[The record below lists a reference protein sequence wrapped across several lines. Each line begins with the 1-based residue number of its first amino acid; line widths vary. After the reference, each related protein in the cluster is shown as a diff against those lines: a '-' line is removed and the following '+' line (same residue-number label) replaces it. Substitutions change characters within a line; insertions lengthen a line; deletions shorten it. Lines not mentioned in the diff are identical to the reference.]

1 MASAIRN
8 RKSSWQLPKQTGL
21 VLSPRDES
29 NNQQMLWLVSLDP
42 SSFQPY
48 TMICLVYWPFLLIV
62 VLHGHKTTA
71 IAPHNVFIFT
81 VSKNQK
87 DSGRGISSGGCPLSQ
102 GTKPFL
108 EATSSLCLTWIM
120 WPPQAAREA
129 EKESI
134 CISSLFGWTW
144 QTWDWE
150 WFGWGQPKVFSTNA
164 SMC

>member
-21 VLSPRDES
+21 VLSPCDES

-48 TMICLVYWPFLLIV
+48 SMICLAYWPFLLVV

-108 EATSSLCLTWIM
+108 EATSSLCLTAKHGSCGHPKLQGRLRKRVSAFPVSLVGHGKHGIGNGLGGANQKCS
-120 WPPQAAREA
+120 PQ
-129 EKESI
+129 
-134 CISSLFGWTW
+134 
-144 QTWDWE
+144 
-150 WFGWGQPKVFSTNA
+150 
-164 SMC
+164 M